1 MRNWNDLLGCLLFI
15 AIGIGVIIRA
25 VDLGL
30 GSATE
35 PKPGFFPFLGGVAL
49 IIFSGILLF
58 ESLIKRGRA
67 GQSYGNL
74 VPPILLIIGLI
85 FYVLTVQFL
94 GYIISTSILSVV
106 TLSVLRIR
114 KWWGLSIVGPL
125 IAVGSYILFSQVLDV
140 PLPKGIMAGLF

>member
-1 MRNWNDLLGCLLFI
+1 M
-15 AIGIGVIIRA
+15 
-25 VDLGL
+25 
-30 GSATE
+30 E
-35 PKPGFFPFLGGVAL
+35 PQPGFFPFLGGVAL

-58 ESLIKRGRA
+58 ESLVKRAGV

-85 FYVLTVQFL
+85 FYVLTLQFL
-94 GYIISTSILSVV
+94 GYIISTSILSVI

-114 KWWGLSIVGPL
+114 RWWSLAIVSL
-125 IAVGSYILFSQVLDV
+125 LTAVGSYILFSQVLDI